1 MTLPGELCDL
11 VVDVDVIARP
21 LRLSPRA
28 NPVAEGL
35 VPDRVVVVEQAQI
48 SLVEARCREHSSGGE
63 GADQILSS

>member
-28 NPVAEGL
+28 NPVTEGL
-35 VPDRVVVVEQAQI
+35 VSDRVVVEQAQI
-48 SLVEARCREHSSGGE
+48 SLIEARCREHSSGGE
-63 GADQILSS
+63 GAGQILSS